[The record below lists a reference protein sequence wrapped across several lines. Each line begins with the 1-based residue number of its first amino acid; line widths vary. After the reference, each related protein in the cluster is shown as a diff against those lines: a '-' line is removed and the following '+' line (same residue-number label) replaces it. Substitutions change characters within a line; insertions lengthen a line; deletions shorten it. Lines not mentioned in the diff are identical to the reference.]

1 MWNGSLIEIFV
12 CLNLCKTWGCFNSV
26 TSVLLCCVMH
36 LNVYLC
42 IQLCFFCAIGYRGR
56 HASKLTEEEED
67 EEYLKEEEDGLSNT
81 RLVTQPSCKCS
92 LSLCLSLSLSHTL
105 FTCIGMHL
113 CMWNYACIHV
123 FNFTK
128 WDQFHAI
135 LKKKEINVLCAFVIL
150 TLDHWSCC
158 NCVIVA

>member
-1 MWNGSLIEIFV
+1 
-12 CLNLCKTWGCFNSV
+12 
-26 TSVLLCCVMH
+26 MH

-92 LSLCLSLSLSHTL
+92 LSVSLSLAVTHTL
-105 FTCIGMHL
+105 FLRVLACT
-113 CMWNYACIHV
+113 YACEIV
-123 FNFTK
+123 LAFMFL
-128 WDQFHAI
+128 I
-135 LKKKEINVLCAFVIL
+135 LLNEINFMR
-150 TLDHWSCC
+150 S
-158 NCVIVA
+158 